1 MTANNKVKKAV
12 ILTAGLG
19 TRFLP
24 MTKAVPKAMLPIL
37 NKPVIQYLVEEA
49 IGAGI
54 EEIIFV
60 NGRGSE
66 AIENH
71 FNHSFELEHDL
82 KARGKTDLLK
92 KIQAIEKQA
101 KFVYVR
107 QDEALGDG
115 HAILCAKHL
124 IGDEPFAVLFGDDI
138 IDNPKSALQ
147 QLVDLYNKTASPIIC
162 TERVPKESI
171 SAYGVVGIGE
181 ENGRHVT
188 VASLIEKPSA
198 EEAPSDLGI
207 VGKYICTPEVL
218 DYLEKSQA
226 GHKDGEIRLI
236 DGFRAMLKD
245 GKSIAAWEVEGMRFD
260 TGNQLGLLKANLAFG
275 LKDPHMHA
283 HLKEICEKMM

>member
-1 MTANNKVKKAV
+1 MTANNKVRKAV

-82 KARGKTDLLK
+82 KERGKTDLLE

-107 QDEALGDG
+107 QDEARGDG

-124 IGDEPFAVLFGDDI
+124 IEDEPFAVLFGDDI
-138 IDNPKSALQ
+138 IDGPKSAMQ
-147 QLVDLYNKTASPIIC
+147 QLMDLYNKTGSPVIC
-162 TERVPKESI
+162 AERVPKDKI
-171 SAYGVVGIGE
+171 SHYGVVGIGE
-181 ENGRHVT
+181 EDGRQVS
-188 VASLIEKPSA
+188 VASLVEKPSP

-207 VGKYICTPEVL
+207 VGKYICTAEVL
-218 DYLEKSQA
+218 NYLEQAEA

-236 DGFRAMLKD
+236 DGFKAMLAD
-245 GKSIAAWEVEGMRFD
+245 GKNISALEVEGTRYD
-260 TGNQLGLLKANLAFG
+260 TGNPKGWLEANIAFAR
-275 LKDPHMHA
+275 KDP
-283 HLKEICEKMM
+283 LFL